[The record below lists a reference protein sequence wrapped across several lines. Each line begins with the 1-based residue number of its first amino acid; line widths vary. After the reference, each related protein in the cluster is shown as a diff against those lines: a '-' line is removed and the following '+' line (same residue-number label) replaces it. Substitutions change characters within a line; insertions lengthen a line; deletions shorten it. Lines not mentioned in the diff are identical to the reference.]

1 MKAEYRIPI
10 LALLSLVAFVFI
22 SLVSCKKE
30 SIPDIEVLSFQIPG
44 HFPNPVYDFSNNPV
58 TRDGFELGRKLFYDT
73 RLSFDNSIS
82 CASCHHP
89 ELAFSDAGKALSQG
103 VGGALGNRNSPSL
116 SNLAWY
122 TSFMWDG
129 GVNHIEVSS
138 LAAIE
143 HPAELNINF
152 SELLDKL
159 RGIASYQVMFEK
171 AFGSSGIDDLRFF
184 YAITQFT
191 GLLISS
197 DSKYDK
203 VIQGKSTFNNQE
215 QMGEI
220 LFNQH
225 CTSCHSGVLQTDFS
239 FRNNGLDSEFVDE
252 GRKHITNNPN
262 DLGKFR
268 VPSLRNVALTQP
280 YMHDGR
286 FSTLD
291 DVLLHYTSGIQHS
304 ATLDPIFNENISL
317 NASERAAI
325 VAFLQTLTDH
335 SFIQNE
341 KFSNPF

>member
-1 MKAEYRIPI
+1 M
-10 LALLSLVAFVFI
+10 LI
-22 SLVSCKKE
+22 SFVSCKKE
-30 SIPDIEVLSFQIPG
+30 PTPDIELISFQIPE

-58 TRDGFELGRKLFYDT
+58 TRDGFELGRKLFYDI
-73 RLSFDNSIS
+73 RLSLDNSVS

-89 ELAFSDAGKALSQG
+89 EMAFSDAGKALSQG
-103 VGGALGNRNSPSL
+103 VGGALGDRNSPSL

-129 GVNHIEVSS
+129 GVNHIEISS

-143 HPAELNINF
+143 HPAEFNMNF
-152 SELLDKL
+152 AELLNRL
-159 RGIASYQVMFEK
+159 GGIASYQVMFEK
-171 AFGSSGIDDLRFF
+171 AFGSPGIDDQRFF

-197 DSKYDK
+197 NSKYDK
-203 VIQGKSTFNNQE
+203 VIQGKSNFNNQE

-225 CTSCHSGVLQTDFS
+225 CASCHSGVLQTDFS
-239 FRNNGLDSEFVDE
+239 FRNNGLDSIFTDE
-252 GRKHITNNPN
+252 GRKHITNNPD

-268 VPSLRNVALTQP
+268 VPSLRNVALTAP

-291 DVLLHYTSGIQHS
+291 DVLQHYTSGIQQS
-304 ATLDPIFNENISL
+304 ATLDSIFNENITL

-325 VAFLQTLTDH
+325 VAFLQSLTDH
-335 SFIQNE
+335 NFIQNE
-341 KFSNPF
+341 MFSNPF